1 MFVVGG
7 NEHRIVESL
16 SLDNWQWN
24 ILDPYPNVT
33 SIHSVKIVSHNRSF
47 YVFAGV
53 NGTEVINNIVR
64 FKNDTWSRVGSLKSK
79 RMKFSVFFNFD
90 KFHIIGGQKKH
101 KNELCLLSNT
111 VSCAQEFSI
120 DMPGLEEPVLFGI
133 NNNGSCDPNLP
144 NYESKET
151 KELMILSNAKFNE
164 IDRFV
169 PVQKTNFRNDKY
181 TFSSRYIDKL
191 ISGLIRVYSYCKIVP
206 SVDGR
211 Q

>member
-7 NEHRIVESL
+7 NTHRIVESL
-16 SLDNWQWN
+16 NLDNWQWN

-33 SIHSVKIVSHNRSF
+33 SINSVKIVPYNRSF
-47 YVFAGV
+47 YVFGGV

-120 DMPGLEEPVLFGI
+120 DMPSLEEPVLFGV
-133 NNNGSCDPNLP
+133 NTSGSCNLTIPNHEP
-144 NYESKET
+144 KET

-164 IDRFV
+164 VDKFV
-169 PVQKTNFRNDKY
+169 PVKKTNYRNDKY
-181 TFSSRYIDKL
+181 TFSDRNIDKL
-191 ISGLIRVYSYCKIVP
+191 ISELI
-206 SVDGR
+206 
-211 Q
+211 

>member
-1 MFVVGG
+1 MLLQYFWFSEELFVVY
-7 NEHRIVESL
+7 
-16 SLDNWQWN
+16 

-64 FKNDTWSRVGSLKSK
+64 FKKDTWSRVGSLTSK
-79 RMKFSVFFNFD
+79 RVKFSVFLNFD
-90 KFHIIGGQKKH
+90 KVHIIGGQTKH

-120 DMPGLEEPVLFGI
+120 DMPSLEEPVLFGV
-133 NNNGSCDPNLP
+133 NTSGSCNLTIPNHEP
-144 NYESKET
+144 KES

-164 IDRFV
+164 VDKFV
-169 PVQKTNFRNDKY
+169 PVKKTNYRNDKY
-181 TFSSRYIDKL
+181 TFSDRNIDKL
-191 ISGLIRVYSYCKIVP
+191 IFELI
-206 SVDGR
+206 
-211 Q
+211 

>member
-1 MFVVGG
+1 MLLQYFWFSEELFVVGG
-7 NEHRIVESL
+7 NAHRAVESL

-24 ILDPYPNVT
+24 VLDPYPNVT

-111 VSCAQEFSI
+111 VNCTQDFSFE
-120 DMPGLEEPVLFGI
+120 MHGLEEPILFGI
-133 NNNGSCDPNLP
+133 NNSGSCNLTIP

-151 KELMILSNAKFNE
+151 KEIMILSNAKFNE
-164 IDRFV
+164 VDNFL
-169 PVQKTNFRNDKY
+169 PVKINYRNDKY
-181 TFSSRYIDKL
+181 TFSDRYIDKL
-191 ISGLIRVYSYCKIVP
+191 ISELI
-206 SVDGR
+206 
-211 Q
+211 